1 MIREKILMFYQKEI
15 PYSTEVIVTSFIDEP
30 NIVKIQ
36 AEIIVER
43 ESQKAIILGHHGE
56 SIKKTGTQSRISI
69 EEFVGKKV
77 FLELFVKVVSDWR
90 NKKNYL
96 KRFGYDQ

>member
-1 MIREKILMFYQKEI
+1 
-15 PYSTEVIVTSFIDEP
+15 VVTSFKVEEH
-30 NIVKIQ
+30 IVKIQ

-43 ESQKAIILGHHGE
+43 ESQKAIILGHRGE
-56 SIKKTGTQSRISI
+56 SIKKTGTESRKSI